1 MPGNFHE
8 SYQQEIVEAP
18 SERSTGLVF
27 SAVALVIA
35 AIFYKDQMILIASCS
50 VAALFAVVSF
60 LAPTLLKPL
69 NLAWFRLS
77 ILMSKVMNPVVLMV
91 MFMVAIV
98 PTGLLMR
105 LWYDPLRRYPEK
117 ALKTYWLDEDAPT
130 DWSESM
136 RNQF

>member
-1 MPGNFHE
+1 MSGNFHE
-8 SYQQEIVEAP
+8 SYQQEDDEAP

-27 SAVALVIA
+27 SAVALVIG
-35 AIFYKDQMILIASCS
+35 AIFYKDQTILIASCS

-69 NLAWFRLS
+69 NLAWFSLS
-77 ILMSKVMNPVVLMV
+77 ILMSKVMNPIVLMV

-105 LWYDPLRRYPEK
+105 LWYDPLRRHPEK
-117 ALKTYWLDEDAPT
+117 ALKTYWLDEDDPT
-130 DWSESM
+130 DWGESM